1 MAFKSFLKAVGQDF
15 KKGLDYALKLEPA
28 VEVGLSIADPP
39 VAALLHLTTATI
51 LSVEQ
56 KFAAMGSQSGSGAQ
70 KSAQVIQILEPTIKS
85 ILAPYGVTVDT
96 EYIQKY
102 IDSIVAV
109 LNLLPAIPAPAATAT
124 VAKVAVAQIPAPA
137 QSAGLSPA
145 PPQAGPDPVL
155 NSAG

>member
-1 MAFKSFLKAVGQDF
+1 MSFKSFLKAVGQDF

-28 VEVGLSIADPP
+28 VEVGLQIADPP

-56 KFAAMGSQSGSGAQ
+56 KFAAMGAQSGSGAQ

-109 LNLLPAIPAPAATAT
+109 LNLLPAIQPPVPTTA
-124 VAKVAVAQIPAPA
+124 VAKPATPPITI
-137 QSAGLSPA
+137 PA

-155 NSAG
+155 SNAG